1 MYRCAM
7 AEAASTEAFMISAAI
22 DFGTTYSGY
31 AFSLKNEPSK
41 IYTNKGWNTDN
52 LISFK
57 TPTCVL
63 LNPQKQFDSFG
74 YEAENKYVELAED
87 DKHEGWLLF
96 RRFKM
101 ILHNNEVFWLR
112 SFLYGQKTI

>member
-1 MYRCAM
+1 M
-7 AEAASTEAFMISAAI
+7 AEAATTETFLISAAI
-22 DFGTTYSGY
+22 DFGTAYSGY
-31 AFSLKNEPSK
+31 AFSLKNDPSK
-41 IYTNKGWNTDN
+41 IYMNKGWNADK

-74 YEAENKYVELAED
+74 YEAENKYVDLAENENH
-87 DKHEGWLLF
+87 KGWLLF

-101 ILHNNEVFWLR
+101 ILHNKEVFWLR
-112 SFLYGQKTI
+112 YFFMIR